1 MIKGIKLKKKKLL
14 FHIRIFVSMSFNFIV
29 ILTGVLMCICIYFYV
44 RAVLRESLYIR
55 LNDLSFTVAKN
66 IDGDKFSKIIGKD
79 DQTSY
84 DNYVFIQRRLQDI
97 QKNTT
102 DIFYIYS
109 MKLNE
114 KKESVF
120 MVPTDDDR
128 GLMGW
133 MFVPY
138 EDFPDDA
145 RFLYDTPGVKVIES
159 FIKDDYGT
167 WVSGYA
173 SILDSKGN
181 IVGVVG
187 VDVSA
192 KKVIN
197 SERRLLLII
206 GSITLVII
214 FVIVMLGRYFSRM
227 ITKPL
232 LILEDEMKLIQKFEL
247 RESDPFNTIFI
258 ELESMGNVVDNTK
271 KALRSFKKYVPA
283 ELVHQ
288 IVTTQKEA
296 VLSGEKT
303 EATFMFTDIADFTTI
318 SESVKIELLVKQLA
332 SYFEGMTSIIHFNE
346 GTVDKYIGD
355 AIMAFW
361 GAPIPI
367 KEHANLACDSA
378 LKAIEFLKKYN
389 TDLTREGFPRLD
401 TRFGIH
407 TGKAII
413 GNMGYSER
421 LNYTAIGDTVNL
433 ASRLEGMNKYYGTSI
448 IISDS
453 TYERVQ
459 NTHVARKIDRIV
471 VKGKTEWLTIFELI
485 CRKDDNKRSADI
497 EFSEIY
503 NSAIELYYD
512 RKWKEAAILF
522 NKAKLMN
529 EKDELCKKMIKNC
542 VINIKTPPSDDWNGV
557 VVFHSK

>member
-1 MIKGIKLKKKKLL
+1 M
-14 FHIRIFVSMSFNFIV
+14 
-29 ILTGVLMCICIYFYV
+29 
-44 RAVLRESLYIR
+44 
-55 LNDLSFTVAKN
+55 
-66 IDGDKFSKIIGKD
+66 
-79 DQTSY
+79 
-84 DNYVFIQRRLQDI
+84 
-97 QKNTT
+97 
-102 DIFYIYS
+102 
-109 MKLNE
+109 
-114 KKESVF
+114 
-120 MVPTDDDR
+120 
-128 GLMGW
+128 
-133 MFVPY
+133 
-138 EDFPDDA
+138 
-145 RFLYDTPGVKVIES
+145 
-159 FIKDDYGT
+159 
-167 WVSGYA
+167 
-173 SILDSKGN
+173 
-181 IVGVVG
+181 
-187 VDVSA
+187 
-192 KKVIN
+192 
-197 SERRLLLII
+197 
-206 GSITLVII
+206 
-214 FVIVMLGRYFSRM
+214 
-227 ITKPL
+227 
-232 LILEDEMKLIQKFEL
+232 
-247 RESDPFNTIFI
+247 
-258 ELESMGNVVDNTK
+258 
-271 KALRSFKKYVPA
+271 
-283 ELVHQ
+283 
-288 IVTTQKEA
+288 
-296 VLSGEKT
+296 SGEKT